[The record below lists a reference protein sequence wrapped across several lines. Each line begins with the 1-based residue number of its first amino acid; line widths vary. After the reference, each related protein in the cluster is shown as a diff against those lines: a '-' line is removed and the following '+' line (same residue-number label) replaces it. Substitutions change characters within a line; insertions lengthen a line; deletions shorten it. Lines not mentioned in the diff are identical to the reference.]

1 MILTILL
8 NILSYYK
15 SLDLNK
21 QSFAFESLQLIDK
34 EIFKVKEDKPLLVYV
49 WATWCPI
56 CKIESNH
63 IQTLANDF
71 EVLTIAVDS
80 GVDEDLKNYLMENN
94 FDFKVYNDKD
104 RAVSSLMNIKG
115 YPTIFIYDK
124 QKQLQFT
131 DVGYTSTFSLYLKML
146 WTSL

>member
-21 QSFAFESLQLIDK
+21 QSFTLQSLKLIDQ
-34 EIFKVKEDKPLLVYV
+34 EIFNVKKDKPLLVYV

-63 IQTLANDF
+63 IQTLSNYF

-80 GVDEDLKNYLMENN
+80 GSDEDLKKYLMENN
-94 FDFKVYNDKD
+94 FNFKVYNDKN
-104 RAVSSLMNIKG
+104 RAISSQMNIKG

-146 WTSL
+146 WAGL